1 MHSGITDKRIE
12 ASSVKLNAIIRYF
25 WFPLTFTYEKPRLVK
40 MVYDCHEND
49 KKEVFLTIMKFEK
62 PCERNF
68 YRLQLLFTSVHK
80 VSGHDV
86 LTDPTHY

>member
-1 MHSGITDKRIE
+1 
-12 ASSVKLNAIIRYF
+12 
-25 WFPLTFTYEKPRLVK
+25 

-68 YRLQLLFTSVHK
+68 YRLQILFTSVRK
-80 VSGHDV
+80 VSGHDA